1 VWAMT
6 RDPWLDNI
14 KLTLVTLVVVG
25 HSWGLLGATPLDLQL
40 YDFVYFWH
48 IPAFVLITGH
58 LSRSFTWDR
67 RHFSSLFTNLVLPYL
82 IFEFALLHF
91 RAALGQHEQGP
102 VWLQPH
108 WAMWYLCVL
117 FFWRLATP
125 ILRAHWVWIPLS
137 VGISLLGGLYDQLW
151 FGLPRILGLLPFFVL
166 GLHLERRHLAHLQVR
181 WLKLPALLA
190 LWWIFDFAA
199 HTDSWARSAFLYYD
213 SPYAE
218 LGFAAPDA
226 MRIRLT
232 VMGIGLL
239 GTASV
244 LALIPSRLTWYSRMG
259 SQTLVVYLCH
269 GFFVRYVEYAGWLDW
284 APGHDG
290 LALVTVTSLA
300 VALALLLAS
309 PPIAARLVWLVDPV
323 GSARRS
329 RLPWPGAARPVAR
342 QREDDV
348 GDRGGDRSRT
358 SPVSR

>member
-1 VWAMT
+1 MT

-14 KLTLVTLVVVG
+14 KMTLVTLVVIG
-25 HSWGLLGATPLDLQL
+25 HSWGLLGATSLDLHL
-40 YDFVYFWH
+40 YDFLYYWH

-67 RHFSSLFTNLVLPYL
+67 RHFSSLFTTIVLPYL
-82 IFEFALLHF
+82 IFELALLRF
-91 RAALGQHEQGP
+91 RESLGQHEQGP

-125 ILRAHWVWIPLS
+125 ILRRHWAMIPLS
-137 VGISLLGGLYDQLW
+137 VGISLLGGLYDELW

-166 GLHLERRHLAHLQVR
+166 GLHLERHHLAHLRAR
-181 WLKLPALLA
+181 WLKLPALLS
-190 LWWIFDFAA
+190 LWWIFDFSA

-213 SPYAE
+213 SPYSA
-218 LGFAAPDA
+218 LGFPAGDA

-244 LALIPSRLTWYSRMG
+244 LALIPARLSWFSRLG
-259 SQTLVVYLCH
+259 SQTLIVYLCH
-269 GFFVRYVEYAGWLDW
+269 GFFVRYAEYADWLGW
-284 APGHDG
+284 APEHDV
-290 LALVTVTSLA
+290 LALVVVTTLA
-300 VALALLLAS
+300 AALALFLAS
-309 PPIAARLVWLVDPV
+309 PPVSARLVWLVDPV

-329 RLPWPGAARPVAR
+329 RLPWGGAARRLAR

-348 GDRGGDRSRT
+348 GDRGSDRSRS